1 MDPELQRNLKK
12 LVKWA
17 TLVMIL
23 LAIYILFMYMF
34 PLLARLLIYIPKIF
48 MPFILAVILALM
60 IEPVVNMF
68 EVRCHLKRTWAVFFS
83 LITVIGGFVAVLLMA
98 ASVIIR
104 ELSSLYKLAL
114 SHSDEITNQVMTSL
128 SNFRVSYLNLPPQV
142 QTAVQDNLQ
151 NGLGILQQLM
161 SNSINGL
168 MQTFTKLPGILVYIG
183 IATVA
188 AFLIIKDRALI
199 RTFVFDIL
207 PSSNRSKTINV
218 ISELVKALTGFI
230 KAYSILITITGVITL
245 VSLRILGVEY
255 AFMIGILVG
264 IMDILPILGP
274 GTIMV
279 PWIIW
284 EFITGHAGMGI
295 SLTVVYVLISVVRQ
309 FLEPQIVGDS
319 IGLHPLATLLSLYV
333 GLQLGGVFG
342 MILGPVLVVIFIAS
356 YRAGL
361 LDRFD
366 WREKRE

>member
-1 MDPELQRNLKK
+1 MDPELQRTLKK
-12 LVKWA
+12 LIKWA
-17 TLVMIL
+17 TMVMIL
-23 LAIYILFMYMF
+23 LAVYILFMYVF
-34 PLLARLLIYIPKIF
+34 PLLAKLLIYIPSVL
-48 MPFILAVILALM
+48 MPFILAVVLALI

-68 EVRCHLKRTWAVFFS
+68 EKHCHLKRAWAVFFS
-83 LITVIGGFVAVLLMA
+83 LLMVIGGFVSILLMVA
-98 ASVIIR
+98 TVIIR
-104 ELSSLYKLAL
+104 EMSSLYKMAL
-114 SHSDEITNQVMTSL
+114 SHSDEIISQVMTSL
-128 SNFRVSYLNLPPQV
+128 SNFRLSYLNLPTQV
-142 QTAVQDNLQ
+142 QTAIQDNLQ
-151 NGLGILQQLM
+151 NGLEILQQM
-161 SNSINGL
+161 MNNSINGL
-168 MQTFTKLPGILVYIG
+168 MQAFIKMPGILVYIG

-255 AFMIGILVG
+255 AFLLGILVG

-284 EFITGHAGMGI
+284 EFITGHTGMGV
-295 SLTVVYVLISVVRQ
+295 SLVVVYTTITVVRQ

-333 GLQLGGVFG
+333 GLQLGGITG
-342 MILGPVLVVIFIAS
+342 MILGPVMVVILIAS

-361 LDRFD
+361 LERFD
-366 WREKRE
+366 WRRKSE